1 MGFSRIKECLD
12 LVIFCLSSI
21 SLQLPPPSPCLLSF
35 CIFMCASS
43 ARARMSPK
51 ITLRYPH
58 NQTTNDNIIA
68 QAFQNRTQKKGVV
81 ATLTCKNPLIDPCG
95 FCISPPLSPL
105 FSRLSYI
112 PPLHSST
119 PPCSASLRASV
130 EIRSSL
136 SEVLC
141 HVAQG
146 AWNSPRAVEQTQA
159 QGLSIVAP
167 QTNCLS
173 NEPPSLSCPHTHV
186 QRL

>member
-1 MGFSRIKECLD
+1 MLYFAS
-12 LVIFCLSSI
+12 
-21 SLQLPPPSPCLLSF
+21 PPSPSSPPSTSLSALF
-35 CIFMCASS
+35 LHFYVCACS
-43 ARARMSPK
+43 ARARVSPK

-81 ATLTCKNPLIDPCG
+81 ATLTCNNPLIDPCG

-105 FSRLSYI
+105 FSQLS
-112 PPLHSST
+112 HT
-119 PPCSASLRASV
+119 PPHPPTPTCSASLPASV